1 MPGMASLDCGP
12 VHVLDC
18 HLSPSPQTLEA
29 HLALCSTTSRKL
41 IQKYFSNRIQQQVG
55 LWILLPAPSHI
66 PLLLTGPACG
76 NVEFPSPGL
85 LGQVLLQH

>member
-55 LWILLPAPSHI
+55 LWILLPGPSHI

-76 NVEFPSPGL
+76 NVEFPSLGL
-85 LGQVLLQH
+85 LGQVLPQH